1 MTLVEKGSTFFFF
14 YLLYVQI
21 AGWSSLVA
29 RRAHNPEVAG
39 SNPAPATNPLTGSK
53 GKPSMKLSKITLTF
67 VLTTLLMNCTNN
79 DEALMEQAN
88 ELAQKFIITDGHID
102 TPWRMHKG
110 GYEDISVR
118 TPGGDFDYV
127 RAKQGGL
134 DVPFMSIYVPASYQ
148 VTGGAKDKADELIG
162 IVERVTTDHPDK
174 FEIAHSVSDA
184 ERIVAEGKIALPM
197 GMENGAPLEG
207 DLSNLKY
214 FRKRGISYIT
224 LTHSEDNDICDSS
237 YNLGE
242 RTHNGLSEFGAE
254 VVKKMNRIGIMVD
267 ISHVSDEAFYQVMD
281 VTEVPAIATHSSCR
295 HFTPGWER
303 NMSDD
308 MIKRL
313 AENGGVIQI
322 NFASYFVDQDSKDSK
337 GPVDADVSKYVADN
351 NIDPQDYA
359 AYDAYKKEQYDKRF
373 LYVDA
378 ARVVDHIDHVVDL
391 VGIDHVG
398 FGSDFDG
405 VGYTLPTDLKGP
417 EGFPI
422 IIYHLLKRGYSEED
436 IEKICYKNI
445 WRVWQ
450 ATEDFAKDFCDC
462 GKPKGECGG
471 GMCSN

>member
-1 MTLVEKGSTFFFF
+1 
-14 YLLYVQI
+14 
-21 AGWSSLVA
+21 
-29 RRAHNPEVAG
+29 
-39 SNPAPATNPLTGSK
+39 
-53 GKPSMKLSKITLTF
+53 MKLSNKKEYSKLDKI
-67 VLTTLLMNCTNN
+67 LLNPAFLFLLVAFMAWSVWDKTKSQSS
-79 DEALMEQAN
+79 EELLMEQAN

-102 TPWRMHKG
+102 VPWRLHKG
-110 GYEDISVR
+110 GYEDLSVR
-118 TPGGDFDYV
+118 TEGGDFDYV
-127 RAKQGGL
+127 RAKAGGL
-134 DVPFMSIYVPASYQ
+134 DVPFMSIYVPATYQ
-148 VTGGAKDKADELIG
+148 VTGGAKAMADELIAT
-162 IVERVTTDHPDK
+162 VERMTTDHPDK
-174 FEIAHSVSDA
+174 FEIAHNIADA

-267 ISHVSDEAFYQVMD
+267 ISHVSDDAFYQVMD
-281 VTEVPAIATHSSCR
+281 VTEVPAIASHSSAR
-295 HFTPGWER
+295 HFTPGFER

-322 NFASYFVDQDSKDSK
+322 NFGSSFVTQESQDKRKANAEKVNQYMEDNNLESGHPDVKDFAK
-337 GPVDADVSKYVADN
+337 KVAEENPVFCDVTDVADH
-351 NIDPQDYA
+351 
-359 AYDAYKKEQYDKRF
+359 F
-373 LYVDA
+373 
-378 ARVVDHIDHVVDL
+378 DHVVDL
-391 VGIDHVG
+391 VGIDHVA
-398 FGSDFDG
+398 FGSDYDG
-405 VGYTLPTDLKGP
+405 VGDTLPYNLKDP
-417 EGFPI
+417 SHFPNL
-422 IIYHLLKRGYSEED
+422 IYHLLKRGYSEED

-462 GKPKGECGG
+462 GKPKGECSG